1 MAPDPSQ
8 DVRANVP
15 DHLSED
21 KVAMDR
27 AGPTDDAKLS
37 EAARRQLEKAE
48 TGDADAAR
56 KIDDIRKVDPAA
68 EDAAEQAASD
78 GPGGMGLAR

>member
-1 MAPDPSQ
+1 MAADPSQ
-8 DVRANVP
+8 NVDADFP
-15 DHLSED
+15 DHPHEEV
-21 KVAMDR
+21 VAGCSTR
-27 AGPTDDAKLS
+27 TDDAKLS

-48 TGDADAAR
+48 TGDADAAQ
-56 KIDDIRKVDPAA
+56 KIDEIRKANPAA